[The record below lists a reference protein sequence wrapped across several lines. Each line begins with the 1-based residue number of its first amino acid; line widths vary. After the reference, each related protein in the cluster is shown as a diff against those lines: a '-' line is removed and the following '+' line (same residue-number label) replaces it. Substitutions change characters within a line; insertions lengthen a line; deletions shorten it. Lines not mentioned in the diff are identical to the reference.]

1 MCSKHCVFAM
11 GQIKVAMGGIWEIRD
26 VALRLPVHQKSKLKG
41 ELRMSQPNNRTGAYK
56 CSACGETFESQ
67 IELWEHEKDCQ
78 QRSDQ
83 ATAGPKK

>member
-1 MCSKHCVFAM
+1 ML
-11 GQIKVAMGGIWEIRD
+11 QWGGIREIRD
-26 VALRLPVHQKSKLKG
+26 VALRLPLHQKSKLKG
-41 ELRMSQPNNRTGAYK
+41 ELRMSQPNNPTGMYK

-78 QRSDQ
+78 ERADQ

>member
-1 MCSKHCVFAM
+1 M
-11 GQIKVAMGGIWEIRD
+11 
-26 VALRLPVHQKSKLKG
+26 ALRLPLQQKSKLKG
-41 ELRMSQPNNRTGAYK
+41 ELRMSQPNNPTGTYK

>member
-1 MCSKHCVFAM
+1 M
-11 GQIKVAMGGIWEIRD
+11 
-26 VALRLPVHQKSKLKG
+26 ALRLPLQQKSKLKG
-41 ELRMSQPNNRTGAYK
+41 ELGMSQPHNPTGTYK

-83 ATAGPKK
+83 AVAGPKK